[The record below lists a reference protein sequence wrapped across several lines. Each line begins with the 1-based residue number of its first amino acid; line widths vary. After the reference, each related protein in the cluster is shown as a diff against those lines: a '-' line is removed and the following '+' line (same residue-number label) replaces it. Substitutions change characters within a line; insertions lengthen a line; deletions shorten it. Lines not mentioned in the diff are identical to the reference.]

1 MYSDFELL
9 NSVQSCT
16 NPISTRTW
24 ESNIISVL
32 RMQKRTLD
40 LSLREWVRGEWEVEK
55 KGSVS
60 SRRLKSLGSAQPW
73 TSFLRLDPIWTNL
86 VSEPW
91 TSSKWPNTGDLT
103 ETPVC
108 PFSLPFCFFF
118 TPGTN
123 CCRSEFLFWKSFD
136 QKCSLNTSLNVFFA
150 LGKSWHIFAT
160 FMWSKWT
167 RES

>member
-24 ESNIISVL
+24 ESNIISEL

-73 TSFLRLDPIWTNL
+73 TSFLRLVPIWTNL

-91 TSSKWPNTGDLT
+91 TSILEVAQHRGSDWDPSL
-103 ETPVC
+103 PL
-108 PFSLPFCFFF
+108 FLPFCSFFY
-118 TPGTN
+118 PWYKLLLIRN
-123 CCRSEFLFWKSFD
+123 A
-136 QKCSLNTSLNVFFA
+136 A
-150 LGKSWHIFAT
+150 LTHPWTYLGHSWHIFAT